1 MIGAIQVKGKPVD
14 ISPAE
19 KNALQILK
27 NSALFSGLSE
37 GELVELLPFFKPVL
51 KNYARENIII
61 EEGDPVSQIGFVVR
75 GRIVARK
82 MTGGGHIHILA
93 MHETGDVFGFDGV
106 FSSLGTSPLTFTA
119 DTDCT
124 ALFISS
130 SCFFGHR
137 SRAGMRLLENASQML
152 ADKCVRLLYKADVLS
167 KKSLR
172 ERILTYFG
180 ILTTKSQSN
189 AFTLKMSREQ
199 LAQYLCVN
207 RSALSR
213 ELSRMQKEGII
224 KMKPE
229 GLVFINPKKA

>member
-106 FSSLGTSPLTFTA
+106 FSPGTSPDLTA

-130 SCFFGHR
+130 SCFW
-137 SRAGMRLLENASQML
+137 
-152 ADKCVRLLYKADVLS
+152 
-167 KKSLR
+167 
-172 ERILTYFG
+172 
-180 ILTTKSQSN
+180 
-189 AFTLKMSREQ
+189 
-199 LAQYLCVN
+199 
-207 RSALSR
+207 
-213 ELSRMQKEGII
+213 
-224 KMKPE
+224 P
-229 GLVFINPKKA
+229 